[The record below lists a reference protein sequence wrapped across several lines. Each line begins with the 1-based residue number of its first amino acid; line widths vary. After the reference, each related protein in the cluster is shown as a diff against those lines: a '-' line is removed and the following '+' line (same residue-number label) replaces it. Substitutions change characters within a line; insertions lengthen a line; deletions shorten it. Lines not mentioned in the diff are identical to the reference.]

1 MATFTTTEATRSGR
15 FRSNK
20 SSPSGWYES
29 VDPTSDDRAG
39 RPGPPPFARADV
51 DRSGH
56 ADHPDHGAADFGQQV
71 LDVRAADAVADA
83 PVSQLETQLV
93 SLARQLAAGT
103 YELLVLVGELDTR
116 GAYARSGALTCSAWL
131 ADVCD
136 IDVSTA
142 RTQVRVARAL
152 RQWPLLDTAVR
163 DGDVS
168 YAKARVL
175 VPHLT
180 DHNVGPLVDLAM
192 VTPAGRL
199 GAAIAAWS
207 QRHEDSEAIEARQHD
222 ARTMSWRTEGDGM
235 VTITARLP
243 PAQAG
248 AVCAVI
254 DQHVTVTSAPAGA
267 SGPQQRADAL
277 VAVVT
282 GDGGRDGAGM
292 GRAGGGGT
300 VTTEVVIHVR
310 ADGNTLS
317 DGTPL
322 SDHAIAGLLPDA
334 FISLLFLDNQRY
346 PIDASPRRR
355 SPTRRQRRV
364 LDERSP
370 ECEHPG
376 CHARAFLDYDHI
388 RRYIDGGSTTL
399 DNLRRLCGPHNR
411 AREPQPFTSGR

>member
-1 MATFTTTEATRSGR
+1 MATSTTTEAQRTGR
-15 FRSNK
+15 FGSDAT
-20 SSPSGWYES
+20 PPLDWFGTA
-29 VDPTSDDRAG
+29 DPAEEDRAC
-39 RPGPPPFARADV
+39 V
-51 DRSGH
+51 DLRS
-56 ADHPDHGAADFGQQV
+56 
-71 LDVRAADAVADA
+71 ADAVADV
-83 PVSQLETQLV
+83 PVRELETQLV

-103 YELLVLVGELDTR
+103 YELLVLVGELDAR
-116 GAYARSGALTCSAWL
+116 GAYVMNGALSCSAWL
-131 ADVCD
+131 ADICD
-136 IDVSTA
+136 IEVSTA

-152 RQWPLLDTAVR
+152 RQWPLLDAAVR

-180 DHNVGPLVDLAM
+180 DDNVGPLVDLAC

-207 QRHEDSEAIEARQHD
+207 QRHEDSDVIEARQHE
-222 ARTMSWRTEGDGM
+222 ARSMSWRTEGDGM
-235 VTITARLP
+235 VTITCRLP

-254 DQHVTVTSAPAGA
+254 DQQVTVANAPAGA

-282 GDGGRDGAGM
+282 GSG
-292 GRAGGGGT
+292 GRAGGGTGGIGGT
-300 VTTEVVIHVR
+300 IVTEVVVHVR
-310 ADGNTLS
+310 ADGNTLT

-322 SDHAIAGLLPDA
+322 SDHAVIGLLPDT
-334 FISLLFLDNQRY
+334 FISLLLLDNQQY

-364 LDERSP
+364 LDERSE

-388 RRYIDGGSTTL
+388 QPYAQGGTTTI

-411 AREPQPFTSGR
+411 AREPQPHTRSR